1 MVWHWKTDK
10 VAVLVA
16 FRLQIIQ
23 EDMGIRTGP
32 FCGCAGNTYEIG
44 YDEGLWYSLSTTK
57 NICTSGLF
65 GSTYFSGNFSFLI
78 VVPSGN
84 STSWNGMT
92 QLDELSTY

>member
-44 YDEGLWYSLSTTK
+44 YDEGLWYSLSKTK
-57 NICTSGLF
+57 NIPLDCLGRRIFRETSVF
-65 GSTYFSGNFSFLI
+65 
-78 VVPSGN
+78 
-84 STSWNGMT
+84 
-92 QLDELSTY
+92 